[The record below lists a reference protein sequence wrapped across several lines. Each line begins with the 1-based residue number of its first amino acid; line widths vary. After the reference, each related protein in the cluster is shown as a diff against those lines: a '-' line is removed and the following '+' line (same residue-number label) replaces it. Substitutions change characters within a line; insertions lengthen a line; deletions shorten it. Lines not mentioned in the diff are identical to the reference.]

1 MLFGSETFLLWFLP
15 TILGLYVVCPTSK
28 HNLLLLAASYVFYG
42 WWDMMSLLLMI
53 TATVM
58 NYAAGWGIAVSA
70 APRTK
75 RFLLF
80 LVIAANV
87 LLLGFFKYEGMLAS
101 TVNVVAGRN
110 VLPVLNI
117 LLPIGI
123 SFYIFEGISYC
134 IDCQRGKVRARSLVE
149 FACYLS
155 LFPHVLAGPII
166 RFHELAGQLRQRT
179 HSMERGAEG
188 GYRFLLGLSKKILIA
203 DTMAA
208 IADPLFAGAVPSAL
222 HAWIGVSA
230 YALQIYFDFSGY
242 SDMAIGLG
250 LLFGF
255 RFPENFDKPYFAL
268 SITEFW
274 RRWHITLSSWFRDY
288 VYIGL
293 GGNRGGSL
301 ATLRNL
307 FLTMLLVG
315 WWHGAKMTF
324 VVWGAYFGVLLCI
337 ERVLQPSGVLERLP
351 AALRNLLTLFLVTM
365 GWVLFRS
372 RSFPEAFAY
381 YTALFSGGFSSI
393 APDAWML
400 VALAAA
406 VLVVLAEARIP
417 LRPRFSLPLGIG
429 SVLAFA
435 ICLIVILGDH
445 ASPFIYFQF

>member
-1 MLFGSETFLLWFLP
+1 MLFGSEVFLLWFLP
-15 TILGLYVVCPTSK
+15 AILGLYVVCPTSK
-28 HNLLLLAASYVFYG
+28 RNLLLLAASYVFYG

-75 RFLLF
+75 RFLVF
-80 LVIAANV
+80 LAIAANV

-134 IDCQRGKVRARSLVE
+134 IDCLHGKVRARSLVE

-166 RFHELAGQLRQRT
+166 RFHELAGQLQQRT
-179 HSMERGAEG
+179 HSIERVAEG
-188 GYRFLLGLSKKILIA
+188 GYRFLLGLFKKVLIA
-203 DTMAA
+203 DTMAT
-208 IADPLFAGAVPSAL
+208 IADPLFSNAPSSAF
-222 HAWIGVSA
+222 HAWIAVSA
-230 YALQIYFDFSGY
+230 YTLQIYFDFSGY

-255 RFPENFDKPYFAL
+255 RFPENFAQPYFSQ

-274 RRWHITLSSWFRDY
+274 RRWHMTLSSWFRDY

-307 FLTMLLVG
+307 FLTMLLAG

-324 VVWGAYFGVLLCI
+324 VVWGSYYGMLLCI
-337 ERVLQPSGVLERLP
+337 ERVLQPSRVLERLP
-351 AALRNLLTLFLVTM
+351 AALRHLLTLFLVMM

-372 RSFPEAFAY
+372 SSFPDALAFY
-381 YTALFSGGFSSI
+381 RALFSGALPWS
-393 APDAWML
+393 APDPWML
-400 VALAAA
+400 GALVAAA
-406 VLVVLAEARIP
+406 LFVLAEARIP
-417 LRPRFSLPLGIG
+417 LRPRFSGPLGIG
-429 SVLAFA
+429 SALAFV
-435 ICLIVILGDH
+435 ICLIVIFGDH